1 MKCNIKRRTFIKTAS
16 GSIAAVALA
25 QAGSRAAAGTSSAWR
40 AEGADY
46 HFQTDVVSGRYLT
59 AGKYQGMRSLVHRPT
74 GVEIASGEK
83 LPGLVAPY
91 RVFGNG
97 KRYGDVRDRATK
109 VELIPEGMRITHPAD
124 EENPFDIISCY
135 SWEAD
140 TLEVRYTVKL
150 NADMKGFEMGVASY
164 LSAGFRAFVSRQS
177 NNWGE
182 KGSKIVPVDVN
193 PMTDVYA
200 LFPRDETVMKTVF
213 DGRWDLPP
221 YPVRYAVP
229 AYFAVPLAYR
239 RHVQSGVMAIGM
251 GDPKECYAICI
262 PVNNP
267 PENPDPANGYQ
278 GIYFY
283 LFGKDMNRG
292 ETASAHIRWVIGK
305 DISEQEILRRW
316 ESFAGGK

>member
-1 MKCNIKRRTFIKTAS
+1 MKNNMKRRTFLKTAG
-16 GSIAAVALA
+16 GSVAAVALA
-25 QAGSRAAAGTSSAWR
+25 QASSGGAEADKVWR
-40 AEGADY
+40 ADGADY
-46 HFQTDVVSGRYLT
+46 HFQTEIVSGRYLT

-97 KRYGDVRDRATK
+97 HRYGDVRDRATQ
-109 VELIPEGMRITHPAD
+109 VELTAEGLRVTHPAD
-124 EENPFDIISCY
+124 AENPFDITSCY
-135 SWEAD
+135 TWAAD
-140 TLEVRYTVKL
+140 TLDVRYTIKL

-164 LSAGFRAFVSRQS
+164 LSPGFRAFVSRQS

-182 KGSKIVPVDVN
+182 TASRIVPVDVN

-200 LFPRDETVMKTVF
+200 LFPRNEAAMKTIF
-213 DGRWDLPP
+213 DGRWDHPP

-229 AYFAVPLAYR
+229 AYFAQPLAYR
-239 RHVQSGVMAIGM
+239 RHVQSGVMAVGM

-267 PENPDPANGYQ
+267 AENPDPVNGYQ

-283 LFGKDMNRG
+283 LFGKDMKKG
-292 ETASAHIRWVIGK
+292 ETANARIRWVVGK
-305 DISEQEILRRW
+305 DIPEQEILKRW
-316 ESFAGGK
+316 ESFAG